1 MKFTIDILGKEW
13 TVKLLT
19 EEEDERLKECMGF
32 TDWTC
37 RDIVIGR
44 PPKETTV
51 GDTDTMLR
59 KVLRHEIIHAFL
71 FECGLGDDWTHPE
84 MGHDET
90 MVDWLAYHVH
100 TISTVCGNAEGEL
113 MMWLLE
119 EQKHGRTET
128 DPAEH

>member
-1 MKFTIDILGKEW
+1 MEFTIDVMGREW

-19 EEEDERLKECMGF
+19 EEEDERLKDCMGF

-90 MVDWLAYHVH
+90 MVDWLAYNLHRLEM
-100 TISTVCGNAEGEL
+100 TCGNAEGEL
-113 MMWLLE
+113 MMRLLE
-119 EQKHGRTET
+119 ERKHERP
-128 DPAEH
+128 DAD